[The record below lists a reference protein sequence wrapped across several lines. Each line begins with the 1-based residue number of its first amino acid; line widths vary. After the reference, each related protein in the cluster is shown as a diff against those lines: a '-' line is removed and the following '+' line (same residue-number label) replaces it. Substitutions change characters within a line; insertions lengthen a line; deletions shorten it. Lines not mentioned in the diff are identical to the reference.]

1 MPFIAKLNRLR
12 FNFENQQEQD
22 RPDAEN
28 KANNLS
34 VLLYVYNRSL
44 VLPLMTKTIE
54 MTKSV
59 YVWPQSVNRA
69 T

>member
-12 FNFENQQEQD
+12 FYFENQQEQD